1 MAKQFKSLDRPKTT
15 EIPPDVPAGILFPSN
30 SDRDPKY
37 TSDSATER
45 LEEIVEKE
53 KAKEINEKA
62 YEEFKSVTNE
72 LKLSQA
78 VLLSSARTIDAI
90 RPTFLYSI
98 DKASEAIDKL
108 KEFEEMVSNVQSIT
122 LSARLDKESVD
133 TLSKYNRIMVDQEG
147 KILKE
152 HLRQLQAELDEYY
165 KKVATT
171 IKSGE
176 CVCLPFKL
184 FLWLFII
191 FLVMGC
197 ALLLIAVFSIW

>member
-1 MAKQFKSLDRPKTT
+1 
-15 EIPPDVPAGILFPSN
+15 
-30 SDRDPKY
+30 
-37 TSDSATER
+37 
-45 LEEIVEKE
+45 
-53 KAKEINEKA
+53 
-62 YEEFKSVTNE
+62 
-72 LKLSQA
+72 
-78 VLLSSARTIDAI
+78 
-90 RPTFLYSI
+90 
-98 DKASEAIDKL
+98 
-108 KEFEEMVSNVQSIT
+108 
-122 LSARLDKESVD
+122 
-133 TLSKYNRIMVDQEG
+133 MVDQEG

>member
-30 SDRDPKY
+30 NDRDPKY

-165 KKVATT
+165 KKVAAT